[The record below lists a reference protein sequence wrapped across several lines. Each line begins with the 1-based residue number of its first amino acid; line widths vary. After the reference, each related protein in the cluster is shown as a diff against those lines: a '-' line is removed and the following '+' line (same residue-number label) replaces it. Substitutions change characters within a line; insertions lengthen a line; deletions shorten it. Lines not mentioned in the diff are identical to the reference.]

1 MTYDGLMIIIKVTT
15 SLEKKNMAAVYMHI
29 RQRAENVRRDRV
41 YRERNNTLDY
51 MDDEKI
57 VCRYKLSRPL
67 ILELCRMFQNDP
79 ARPTARSRAFQ
90 VSFQIMVALRFY
102 TIGSFQMVNADD
114 HNISRPSVSKLTRDV
129 TPCLKRICKN
139 YITMP
144 TDQAGL
150 NSINKGNQKKF
161 NMHVNVTEIYEN
173 STTGYLNYYGTVNIE
188 RDIQKYSKPVICL
201 SGFIGNFL
209 SAAIFLSKS
218 QRKTSCS
225 LYLGEFNYILQYLY
239 YIDTVV
245 TLVLPTLITIFLMIP
260 ITYNLLELLRRQ
272 QARLTGKSQQK
283 DRRQSN
289 PQSKVTKLLFSVS
302 LAFILLSLPSH
313 VVRTHL
319 AISSFVALE
328 EIDPLV
334 VSLKYIFETIYYLS
348 FAVNIVIYLTFGDR
362 FRSDFKN
369 KFCSRFS
376 SSKEK
381 ASQTTPSVLN
391 ADKEESNT
399 LLGHTNNV
407 TSETHV

>member
-1 MTYDGLMIIIKVTT
+1 
-15 SLEKKNMAAVYMHI
+15 
-29 RQRAENVRRDRV
+29 
-41 YRERNNTLDY
+41 
-51 MDDEKI
+51 
-57 VCRYKLSRPL
+57 
-67 ILELCRMFQNDP
+67 
-79 ARPTARSRAFQ
+79 
-90 VSFQIMVALRFY
+90 
-102 TIGSFQMVNADD
+102 
-114 HNISRPSVSKLTRDV
+114 
-129 TPCLKRICKN
+129 
-139 YITMP
+139 
-144 TDQAGL
+144 
-150 NSINKGNQKKF
+150 
-161 NMHVNVTEIYEN
+161 MHVNATEIYQN
-173 STTGYLNYYGTVNIE
+173 STTEYLNYYGTVNLE

-225 LYLGEFNYILQYLY
+225 LYLGVRSLSDTGFLISLFFIWLGDMQVNAFKAPGLCQSIIFLSYVCAFLSVWFIVIVTFENYIRICMPFQVNTYCTTRKAKIIIVLFTLISFIIYNFTLWTFTVKIAPSGMSLCLPIQEFNYILQYLY

-245 TLVLPTLITIFLMIP
+245 TLVLPTLITIVLMIP

-283 DRRQSN
+283 DRRQST

-376 SSKEK
+376 SKKEQS
-381 ASQTTPSVLN
+381 SQTTPSVLN
-391 ADKEESNT
+391 ADREESNT
-399 LLGHTNNV
+399 LLCQANNV
-407 TSETHV
+407 RSETHV